1 MTTASG
7 TNPGDPGE
15 PVVRFGDPL
24 PVKDVGPPVVVSGAS
39 PKKVP
44 AEGGPEVVITGT
56 GFTGATAVAFGSSSV
71 KVAARF
77 KVDSDTQITATAP
90 DSTKAFTPSSDLTI
104 YVTTASGTNPGNPGE
119 PVVRFGDPRGAKLER
134 EAGSDETYD
143 AAIKTGQWTEAAR
156 ALEKFTTDEIKERLG
171 KLKPA
176 QVKKLRKAALDDS
189 SLGPQS
195 MVAILAEPA
204 AKKAAGTSDD
214 EPDPRADGVSAAG
227 EGPPRADADKQAGD
241 SLSTKEVTPTDR
253 DKQTSDAATKA
264 AGKAVEAALKQFLK
278 TSRGKEIQKAAEG
291 EFDKIPSS
299 LPYIVGAALV
309 GGAIIGL
316 AKTHGEP
323 PITESPDIPLPDLG
337 QVKLTGKITWEGPVD
352 KPTKTEV
359 MFTFEIPLGKRDPE
373 KSPKSDA
380 DKVAEDKRKLEAD
393 HDARQ
398 KKEPD
403 DLPKISG
410 DPAPTLPKGKGS
422 TTLLDA
428 FDVSRLKGKPMNL
441 NAMAKKLKPIS
452 DGTTGRL
459 RVVAFWGE
467 PVGDDKDAVAKGEE
481 RNRNRAAASAR
492 KTVAALQEFFKPKF
506 EGRIDL
512 VVANSR
518 EDPVGF
524 SSADTT
530 AVGTHE
536 VAVVFMP

>member
-1 MTTASG
+1 M
-7 TNPGDPGE
+7 
-15 PVVRFGDPL
+15 RFGDPL
-24 PVKDVGPPVVVSGAS
+24 PAKEVGPPVVVSGVS

-56 GFTGATAVAFGSSSV
+56 GFTGATAVAFGSSSE

-104 YVTTASGTNPGNPGE
+104 YVTTASGTNPGGPDT
-119 PVVRFGDPRGAKLER
+119 PVVRFGDPPGASPAKLER

-143 AAIKTGQWTEAAR
+143 AAVKTGQWTEAAR
-156 ALEKFTTDEIKERLG
+156 ALEKFKTDEIKERLG

-189 SLGPQS
+189 SLGAQS

-204 AKKAAGTSDD
+204 AKKAAGASDD
-214 EPDPRADGVSAAG
+214 EPDSRADGVSPAG
-227 EGPPRADADKQAGD
+227 EGPPRADADKKAGD
-241 SLSTKEVTPTDR
+241 SLSTKEVTPTER

-264 AGKAVEAALKQFLK
+264 LGKAVEAARKQFLS
-278 TSRGKEIQKAAEG
+278 TSLGKQIRKAAETD
-291 EFDKIPSS
+291 FDKIPSS
-299 LPYIVGAALV
+299 IPYIVGGAVVGAAIV
-309 GGAIIGL
+309 GL

-337 QVKLTGKITWEGPVD
+337 PVKWKGKITWEGPVD

-359 MFTFEIPLGKRDPE
+359 IFTFEIPLGKRDPE

-380 DKVAEDKRKLEAD
+380 DQVAEDKRKLEAEQ
-393 HDARQ
+393 DARQ
-398 KKEPD
+398 KKKPD

-410 DPAPTLPKGKGS
+410 DPAPPLAKGKGS
-422 TTLLDA
+422 TALLDA

-441 NAMAKKLKPIS
+441 NAMAKKLQPLS

-467 PVGDDKDAVAKGEE
+467 PVGEDKDAVAKGKE

-492 KTVAALQEFFKPKF
+492 KTVAALQEFFKPNF

-512 VVANSR
+512 VVANSQD
-518 EDPVGF
+518 DPVGF
-524 SSADTT
+524 SPADTN